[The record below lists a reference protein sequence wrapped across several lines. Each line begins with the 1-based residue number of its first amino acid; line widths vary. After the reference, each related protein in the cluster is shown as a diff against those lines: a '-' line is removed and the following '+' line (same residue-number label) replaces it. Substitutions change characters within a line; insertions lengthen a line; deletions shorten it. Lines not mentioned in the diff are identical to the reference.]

1 MTMYNL
7 LEPSDSYSMKS
18 WRFSKYYRDE
28 INDEEDEG
36 DANKI

>member
-7 LEPSDSYSMKS
+7 LEHSDSYSMKS
-18 WRFSKYYRDE
+18 WRFSKNYRDE